1 MDNMLEHPWIEL
13 QVLIKEKWL
22 TQKAFA
28 SILWKKVSEVNELLK
43 WKRNI
48 TIQRDYLL
56 HQVLW
61 TPIKYRI
68 LKQIDYDY
76 SLLDIEET
84 DETWI
89 IPSPGDWKSHK
100 SSLSGED
107 LDGVWRGLGWGSE
120 DKGEVSSHNNV
131 ILSDSEESIDANI
144 SSWASAKDLRWEIEE
159 SNTQN
164 PSPLDKEGTGEIWSH
179 SEPEESIDTNTSFW
193 TEWRIQENIKPI
205 DSSLQTPQNDNITQ
219 TSRSNPEESVS
230 SNTSFWTEWRIQ
242 ENIKPI
248 DSSADKSDSEWQT
261 KPQKS
266 PIKEPDS
273 KDDEDLKNRA
283 KIFRSF

>member
-84 DETWI
+84 TDLSSWMEWEILDDEQTAQ
-89 IPSPGDWKSHK
+89 D
-100 SSLSGED
+100 SSSQTPQNDNITQTTHPE
-107 LDGVWRGLGWGSE
+107 
-120 DKGEVSSHNNV
+120 H
-131 ILSDSEESIDANI
+131 SEESIGDNT
-144 SSWASAKDLRWEIEE
+144 SSWASANGLKWETEE
-159 SNTQN
+159 LTTQ
-164 PSPLDKEGTGEIWSH
+164 
-179 SEPEESIDTNTSFW
+179 
-193 TEWRIQENIKPI
+193 
-205 DSSLQTPQNDNITQ
+205 DSSSQTPQNDNITQ
-219 TSRSNPEESVS
+219 TSHSNPEESVS

-248 DSSADKSDSEWQT
+248 DSSADKSVSEWQT
-261 KPQKS
+261 EPQKT
-266 PIKEPDS
+266 PTQEQNQKE
-273 KDDEDLKNRA
+273 DEDFKKRA
-283 KIFRSF
+283 RIFKSF